1 MTNLPTRVSP
11 ALSSAQLQGFSCPS
25 TLLELEEL
33 EEVVEATNRMRT
45 REDIVRLSVHD
56 DCIHQN
62 TRLDLVDLLSQC

>member
-25 TLLELEEL
+25 TLLELEE
-33 EEVVEATNRMRT
+33 VVEATSRMRT